1 MSNTRVQNGRRI
13 TVTAGG
19 AIVSGQPVVIGDIV
33 GVAMTDAANGE
44 DFEVA
49 VSEVHNLPKLD
60 AAVIAQGEKVALD
73 ISAGGGLGE
82 VDDQSITPAAG
93 DVTNFGI
100 AWESKGATTGESIA
114 VLLTP
119 GAGTLN

>member
-13 TVTAGG
+13 TVVAGG
-19 AIVSGQPVVIGDIV
+19 AIVSGQPVVLGDIV
-33 GVAMTDAANGE
+33 GIAMTDAANG
-44 DFEVA
+44 DSYEVA

-60 AAVIAQGEKVALD
+60 AAVIAQGELVALD
-73 ISAGGGLGE
+73 ISAGGGLGQ

-93 DVTNFGI
+93 DVTNFGV
-100 AWESKGATTGESIA
+100 AWETKGATTGENIA

-119 GAGTLN
+119 GTGTLN

>member
-19 AIVSGQPVVIGDIV
+19 AIVSGQPVVVGDIV

-100 AWESKGATTGESIA
+100 AWEGKGATTGESIA

-119 GAGTLN
+119 GTGVLN